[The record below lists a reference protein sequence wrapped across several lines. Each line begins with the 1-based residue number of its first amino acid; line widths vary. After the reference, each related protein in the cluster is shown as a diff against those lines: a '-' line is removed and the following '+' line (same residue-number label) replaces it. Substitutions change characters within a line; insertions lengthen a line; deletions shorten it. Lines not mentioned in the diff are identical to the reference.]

1 MTRISR
7 NITFDQA
14 HDLLERGARACL
26 AFAGEHG
33 AMAQPVTV
41 LWRDECYFV
50 GIPQNAAQTPA
61 ESAEVVLLIDEGIH
75 FFDLRA
81 LYVRGHIHPV
91 DPPPQARLGF
101 KWFALTPSKTV
112 AWDYGTL
119 HEEGNHADH

>member
-14 HDLLERGARACL
+14 RDLLDRGARACL

-41 LWRDECYFV
+41 LWRDQQFFV
-50 GIPQNAAQTPA
+50 GIPRNAAQTPA

-81 LYVRGHIHPV
+81 LYVRGHAHPV
-91 DPPPQARLGF
+91 DSPPQAQSGF
-101 KWFALTPSKTV
+101 TWFELIPSKTV

-119 HEEGNHADH
+119 HEEDAHANY